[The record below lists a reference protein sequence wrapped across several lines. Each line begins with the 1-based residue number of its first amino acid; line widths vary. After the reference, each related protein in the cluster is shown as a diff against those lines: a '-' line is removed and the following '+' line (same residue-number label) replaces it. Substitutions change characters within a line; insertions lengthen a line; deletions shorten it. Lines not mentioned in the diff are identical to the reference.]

1 MSASEV
7 CAHHTLVRSADHLH
21 CRSMTGGDGQLLR
34 VSGQY
39 KPRES
44 WTFLLEPPAL
54 PGKRLPGVCSRGS
67 ECCLGGAPTFTISV
81 RSLAGLVLGVSTEHI
96 EISLTRGCHRSP
108 GRGERELVSRSWCH
122 RPGRR
127 KVLEFRVALSEAF
140 PALASSP
147 AFRAC
152 SRPAISESTQT
163 SHRTHY
169 SCTPQETAHTSPTAA
184 VTQRAAAREGRISP
198 PDAPT
203 PTTLTITT
211 VTIYD

>member
-1 MSASEV
+1 MLPWRRADIHDLSVKSCRAGAWRQHRTYRDIFDQGMS
-7 CAHHTLVRSADHLH
+7 
-21 CRSMTGGDGQLLR
+21 Q
-34 VSGQY
+34 
-39 KPRES
+39 KP
-44 WTFLLEPPAL
+44 
-54 PGKRLPGVCSRGS
+54 GSR
-67 ECCLGGAPTFTISV
+67 
-81 RSLAGLVLGVSTEHI
+81 R
-96 EISLTRGCHRSP
+96 
-108 GRGERELVSRSWCH
+108 ERELVSRSWCH